1 MRPARLDVSPAEVED
16 LRRRLLRTR
25 WPRPWPPDEGRRMPD
40 DGHLLRRLAA
50 RWATGHDWPAQQS
63 AINALPS
70 YTAEVAGTDV
80 HFLLYPGEF
89 PDALPLVVTHG
100 WPSSFL
106 EMPRL
111 AERLANPSRHGGDPR
126 DAFTVVVPSLPGFGL
141 SPQRPELPAA
151 TGTHELW
158 HALMHDELGFERYG
172 AHGGD
177 LGAGVTSLLA
187 QEHPGSVVGA
197 HLLAVADPPD
207 ADPDTLTPEERAY
220 QASESR
226 WFAEDGGYE
235 HEQMTRP
242 LTLSHGLADS
252 PVGLLAWIVE
262 KHREWSDCDGDVS
275 RCFPDDYLLTQASLY
290 WFTETISTSFRPYY
304 EYARVWTARVRRVD
318 VPTAVAVFPR
328 DLSLPPRTWAERTY
342 NVTRYTTMPRGGHF
356 AAYEQP
362 GLLSRDLVEFFRS
375 LRQRGGP

>member
-1 MRPARLDVSPAEVED
+1 
-16 LRRRLLRTR
+16 
-25 WPRPWPPDEGRRMPD
+25 MPD
-40 DGHLLRRLAA
+40 DGPLLRRLAA
-50 RWATGHDWPAQQS
+50 RWATDYDWYAEQA
-63 AINALPS
+63 AINALPTF
-70 YTAEVAGTDV
+70 TAEIDGAPV
-80 HFLLYPGEF
+80 HYLLYRGESPG
-89 PDALPLVVTHG
+89 ALPLVLTHG

-111 AERLANPSRHGGDPR
+111 ARRLATPSLHGGDPR

-141 SPQRPELPAA
+141 SPQRPELPA
-151 TGTHELW
+151 TVGTHELW
-158 HALMHDELGFERYG
+158 HRLMHDQLGFERYG

-187 QEHPGSVVGA
+187 QEHPESVVGA

-207 ADPDTLTPEERAY
+207 VDPGTLTADERDY
-220 QASESR
+220 QRSMRR

-242 LTLSHGLADS
+242 LALGHGLSDS

-262 KHREWSDCDGDVS
+262 KYREWSDCDGDVS

-304 EYARVWTARVRRVD
+304 EYAQGWTARVRRVD
-318 VPTAVAVFPR
+318 VPTAVAAFPK
-328 DLSLPPRTWAERTY
+328 DLTLPPRSWAERTY
-342 NVTRYTTMPRGGHF
+342 NVTHYTRMPRGGHF

-362 GLLSRDLVEFFRS
+362 ELLARDLTEFFRAMKES
-375 LRQRGGP
+375 A